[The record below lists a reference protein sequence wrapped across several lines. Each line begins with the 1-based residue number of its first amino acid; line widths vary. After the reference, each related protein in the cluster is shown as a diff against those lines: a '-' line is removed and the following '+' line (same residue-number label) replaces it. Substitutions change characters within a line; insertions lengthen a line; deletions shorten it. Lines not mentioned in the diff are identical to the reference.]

1 MNDNETIKQLS
12 DALNQLLEAYEASQ
26 KENGEL
32 KVKIDELEGKI
43 VDLEDQIEQ
52 LSNTT
57 KTHSSEMDNMLN
69 RISSILNDKVDKP
82 SALTVQLGD
91 KKDEIPTIE
100 ESQIQESIQAPITVG
115 EQLEEVMSSKLE
127 DQEEIKTEEEENIDE
142 ISEVIANS
150 IVEEVEKEE
159 VIQKESKDKIANSK
173 PLDLGRMQSL
183 LNGMQ

>member
-1 MNDNETIKQLS
+1 MNDNGTVKQLS

-32 KVKIDELEGKI
+32 KIKIDELEGKI

-57 KTHSSEMDNMLN
+57 KTHSSEMDNMLSK
-69 RISSILNDKVDKP
+69 ISSILNDKTDKV
-82 SALTVQLGD
+82 STVTVQLKD
-91 KKDEIPTIE
+91 KRNE
-100 ESQIQESIQAPITVG
+100 EQSTEAVQIQEAIQVPITVG
-115 EQLEEVMSSKLE
+115 EQLEGVIASGLDSKGDQAVE
-127 DQEEIKTEEEENIDE
+127 DENIDK

-159 VIQKESKDKIANSK
+159 VVQEENKDNAKAPKS
-173 PLDLGRMQSL
+173 LDLGRMQSL